1 MTSAFALPLRVY
13 EFWLVQYRRSWR
25 GTAITSV
32 VNPVFY
38 LGALGVGLGTL
49 VNRSGGQP
57 LGVSYVDFV
66 APGMLAATAMQIAS
80 MESTWPVMASFR
92 WTRQY
97 FAMQATPL
105 GVRDIIFGHQLWM
118 ASRIAGASAV
128 YLAVIAAFG
137 GINSPLGVLA
147 LPTAVLLGAAFTAPT
162 AAYAATQESDGAF
175 VPYNRFLIVPMFL
188 FSGTFFPVSRLPLP
202 LEWVAYAT
210 PLWHGV
216 DLCRELTLGDVH
228 LLRAL
233 GHVGYLS
240 VLVVAG
246 LVWAQR
252 TYSERLFN

>member
-1 MTSAFALPLRVY
+1 MSAFALPLRVY
-13 EFWLVQYRRSWR
+13 EFWLAQYRRAWR
-25 GTAITSV
+25 GTVITSV

-57 LGVSYVDFV
+57 LGVPYLDFV

-105 GVRDIIFGHQLWM
+105 GVRDIVLGHQLWM
-118 ASRIAGASAV
+118 ASRIAATSAV
-128 YLAVIAAFG
+128 YLVVIAAFG
-137 GINSPLGVLA
+137 AVDSPLGVLA
-147 LPTAVLLGAAFTAPT
+147 LPTAVLVGAAFTAPT
-162 AAYAATQESDGAF
+162 AAYAATQDSDGAF

-188 FSGTFFPVSRLPLP
+188 FSGTFFPVSRLPLL
-202 LEWVAYAT
+202 LEWIAYAT

-216 DLCRELTLGDVH
+216 DLSRELTLGDVH
-228 LLRAL
+228 VLRAL
-233 GHVGYLS
+233 GHVAYLLLF
-240 VLVVAG
+240 VAAG
-246 LVWAQR
+246 LIWAGR
-252 TYSERLFN
+252 TYKQRLFN